1 VESSSAGTRLAKI
14 FVFALA
20 ALVCLCTACATGN
33 NSAAAKKTGD
43 DARELFARNCAVCHG
58 PSGEGKQ
65 IGTLQVPTLREGR
78 AAQDPDARL
87 LSQIHDGGNGMPP
100 FKFTLTDD
108 QIQELLRFVREELQG
123 SQRQRSTTSMSGVG
137 VPSLVARRAA
147 PSSR

>member
-1 VESSSAGTRLAKI
+1 VESGSAGTRLAKI

-20 ALVCLCTACATGN
+20 ALVCLCTACATGD

-43 DARELFARNCAVCHG
+43 DSARELFARNCAACHG

-87 LSQIHDGGNGMPP
+87 LSQIHDGGKGMPP

-108 QIQELLRFVREELQG
+108 QIQELLRFVREELQ
-123 SQRQRSTTSMSGVG
+123 SGQK
-137 VPSLVARRAA
+137 
-147 PSSR
+147 

>member
-1 VESSSAGTRLAKI
+1 MESSSAGTRLAKI

-20 ALVCLCTACATGN
+20 ALVCLCTACATGD

-43 DARELFARNCAVCHG
+43 DDAQKLFARNCAACHG

-108 QIQELLRFVREELQG
+108 QIQQLLRFVREELQR
-123 SQRQRSTTSMSGVG
+123 RQK
-137 VPSLVARRAA
+137 
-147 PSSR
+147 

>member
-1 VESSSAGTRLAKI
+1 L
-14 FVFALA
+14 FALA
-20 ALVCLCTACATGN
+20 ALVCLCTACATGD
-33 NSAAAKKTGD
+33 NSAAAKKTGYD
-43 DARELFARNCAVCHG
+43 AARELFARNCAACHG

-108 QIQELLRFVREELQG
+108 QIQELLRFVREGLQK
-123 SQRQRSTTSMSGVG
+123 RQE
-137 VPSLVARRAA
+137 
-147 PSSR
+147 